1 MLRAYGTV
9 LSLAGVR
16 RLGRKPI
23 KKTLRHIAVFAL
35 IVVILYLLLP
45 RLVDTETTLALMT
58 HASYVLLAIAVALQC
73 LALLSYANLLRYILK
88 VLDIRIRLRDVLGIT
103 LSSLAVS
110 HVLSAGG
117 VGGWVVTYNALLKRR
132 VPHGLIFVAIAAQ
145 QFFNYVVLWFVFA
158 LALLYLIVARGQSI
172 ATYLVGIILI
182 GLLLWLTGYGVYLYN
197 HRSRMR
203 QRVTQLAHLANRVMR
218 REVVHER
225 HIDGWIDNLFAGMRR
240 MTSHHGAYRT
250 TALLA
255 CGFWIFDMLCLYATF
270 LAFGEHISFGYLA
283 VGYVVAYAIG
293 TLAPT
298 PGGLGAVE
306 GILIALYVSFGVPS
320 ATAVAVVLVYR
331 LINFWLP
338 IPPGFIAY
346 LVVKPGRRPIAE
358 GEVEQAA
365 AEVCEMPAPVVSPEE
380 PALPGDTA

>member
-1 MLRAYGTV
+1 
-9 LSLAGVR
+9 LSSAAVS

-23 KKTLRHIAVFAL
+23 KKTLRHIAVFAV
-35 IVVILYLLLP
+35 IVVVLYLLLP
-45 RLVDTETTLALMT
+45 RLVDTEKTFTLLT
-58 HASYVLLAIAVALQC
+58 HASYVLLAGAVALQC
-73 LALLSYANLLRYILK
+73 LAALSYANLTRYILK
-88 VLDIRIRLRDVLGIT
+88 VLDIRLRLREVLAIT
-103 LSSLAVS
+103 LSSLALS

-117 VGGWVVTYNALLKRR
+117 VGGWVVTYNALRKRR
-132 VPHGLIFVAIAAQ
+132 APHGLIFVAIAAQ

-158 LALLYLIVARGQSI
+158 LAMLYLIVARGQSI
-172 ATYLVGIILI
+172 AGYLVGIVLI
-182 GLLLWLTGYGVYLYN
+182 GLILWLTGYGVYLSN

-203 QRVTQLAHLANRVMR
+203 RRVTQLAHLANRVMR
-218 REVVHER
+218 REVVHKR
-225 HIDGWIDNLFAGMRR
+225 HIDGWLDNLFAGMRR
-240 MTSHHGAYRT
+240 MTSHRGAYRT
-250 TALLA
+250 TAVLA

-270 LAFGEHISFGYLA
+270 VAFDYHIGFGYLA

-298 PGGLGAVE
+298 PGGLGAIE

-346 LVVKPGRRPIAE
+346 LVVKRGRQPIAE

-365 AEVCEMPAPVVSPEE
+365 AEAREMPPPAVSPGESA
-380 PALPGDTA
+380 PPGDTA

>member
-1 MLRAYGTV
+1 V
-9 LSLAGVR
+9 
-16 RLGRKPI
+16 
-23 KKTLRHIAVFAL
+23 
-35 IVVILYLLLP
+35 LYLLLP
-45 RLVDTETTLALMT
+45 KLVDTEKTFTLLT
-58 HASYVLLAIAVALQC
+58 HASYVMLAGAVALEC
-73 LALLSYANLLRYILK
+73 LALLSYANLTRYILQ
-88 VLDIRIRLRDVLGIT
+88 VLDIRLRLPDVLAIT

-117 VGGWVVTYNALLKRR
+117 VGGWVVTYNALRKRGA
-132 VPHGLIFVAIAAQ
+132 PHGLIFVAIAAQ

-158 LALLYLIVARGQSI
+158 LALLYLILARGESI
-172 ATYLVGIILI
+172 ASYLVGIVLI
-182 GLLLWLTGYGVYLYN
+182 GLILWLTSYGVYLYN

-203 QRVTQLAHLANRVMR
+203 RRVAHLARLANRVMR

-225 HIDGWIDNLFAGMRR
+225 HIDGWLDNLFAGMRR
-240 MTSHHGAYRT
+240 MTSHRGAYRN

-255 CGFWIFDMLCLYATF
+255 CGFWIFDMLCLFVTF
-270 LAFGEHISFGYLA
+270 WAFDYHIGFGYLA

-306 GILIALYVSFGVPS
+306 GILIAVYVSFGVPS

-338 IPPGFIAY
+338 ILPGFVAY
-346 LVVKPGRRPIAE
+346 IVVKPGRQPIAE
-358 GEVEQAA
+358 GEFEEAA
-365 AEVCEMPAPVVSPEE
+365 VVSPAE
-380 PALPGDTA
+380 PARPGDTA

>member
-1 MLRAYGTV
+1 
-9 LSLAGVR
+9 LAGVS

-23 KKTLRHIAVFAL
+23 KKTLRHIAVFAV
-35 IVVILYLLLP
+35 IVVVLYLLLP
-45 RLVDTETTLALMT
+45 RLVDTEKTLALLT
-58 HASYVLLAIAVALQC
+58 HASYALLAGAVALEC
-73 LALLSYANLLRYILK
+73 LAALSYANLTRFILK
-88 VLDIRIRLRDVLGIT
+88 VLDIRLRLRDVLAIT

-117 VGGWVVTYNALLKRR
+117 VGGWVVTYNALRKRGA
-132 VPHGLIFVAIAAQ
+132 PHGLIFVAIAAQ
-145 QFFNYVVLWFVFA
+145 QFFNYIVLWFFFA
-158 LALLYLIVARGQSI
+158 LALVWLVVARGESI
-172 ATYLVGIILI
+172 VGYLVGIVLI
-182 GLLLWLTGYGVYLYN
+182 GLILWLTSYGIYLYN

-203 QRVTQLAHLANRVMR
+203 RRVTQLAHLANRVLR
-218 REVVHER
+218 REVVQER
-225 HIDGWIDNLFAGMRR
+225 HIDGWLDNLFAGMRR
-240 MTSHHGAYRT
+240 MTSHRGSFRKT
-250 TALLA
+250 TLVA
-255 CGFWIFDMLCLYATF
+255 CGFWTLDMLCLYTTF
-270 LAFGEHISFGYLA
+270 LAFDYRIGFGYLA

-298 PGGLGAVE
+298 PGGLGAIE

-346 LVVKPGRRPIAE
+346 LVVKPGRQPIAD

-365 AEVCEMPAPVVSPEE
+365 AEVCEIAPPAVSPAAPAP
-380 PALPGDTA
+380 PGDTP

>member
-1 MLRAYGTV
+1 M
-9 LSLAGVR
+9 SLAGVS

-23 KKTLRHIAVFAL
+23 KKTLRHIAVFAV
-35 IVVILYLLLP
+35 IVVVLYLLLP
-45 RLVDTETTLALMT
+45 RLVDTEKTLTLLT
-58 HASYVLLAIAVALQC
+58 HASYVLLAGAVALQC
-73 LALLSYANLLRYILK
+73 LAALSYANLTRYILK
-88 VLDIRIRLRDVLGIT
+88 VLDIRLRLREVLAIT
-103 LSSLAVS
+103 LSSLALS

-117 VGGWVVTYNALLKRR
+117 VGGWVVTYNALRKRR
-132 VPHGLIFVAIAAQ
+132 APHGLIFVAIAAQ

-158 LALLYLIVARGQSI
+158 LAMLYLIVARGQSI
-172 ATYLVGIILI
+172 AGYLVGIVLI
-182 GLLLWLTGYGVYLYN
+182 GLILWLTGYGIYLYN

-203 QRVTQLAHLANRVMR
+203 RRVTQLAHLANRVMR
-218 REVVHER
+218 REVVHKR
-225 HIDGWIDNLFAGMRR
+225 DIDGWLDNLFTGMRR
-240 MTSHHGAYRT
+240 MTSHGGAYRA
-250 TALLA
+250 TAVLA

-270 LAFGEHISFGYLA
+270 VAFDYHIGFGYLA

-298 PGGLGAVE
+298 PGGLGAIE

-346 LVVKPGRRPIAE
+346 LVVKPGRQPIAE
-358 GEVEQAA
+358 GEVGQAA
-365 AEVCEMPAPVVSPEE
+365 AEAREMPPPAVSPGE
-380 PALPGDTA
+380 PAAPSDTA

>member
-1 MLRAYGTV
+1 M
-9 LSLAGVR
+9 SLAGVS

-23 KKTLRHIAVFAL
+23 KKTLRHIAVFAV
-35 IVVILYLLLP
+35 IVVVLYLLLP
-45 RLVDTETTLALMT
+45 RLVDTEKTLTLLT
-58 HASYVLLAIAVALQC
+58 HASYVLLAGAVALQC
-73 LALLSYANLLRYILK
+73 LAALSYANLTRYILK
-88 VLDIRIRLRDVLGIT
+88 VLDIRLRLREVLAIT
-103 LSSLAVS
+103 LSSLALS

-117 VGGWVVTYNALLKRR
+117 VGGWVVTYNALRKRR

-158 LALLYLIVARGQSI
+158 LAMLYLIVARGQSI
-172 ATYLVGIILI
+172 AGYLVSIVLI
-182 GLLLWLTGYGVYLYN
+182 GLILWLTGYGIYLYN

-203 QRVTQLAHLANRVMR
+203 RRVTQLAHLANRVMR
-218 REVVHER
+218 REVVHKR
-225 HIDGWIDNLFAGMRR
+225 DIDGWLDNLFTGMRR
-240 MTSHHGAYRT
+240 MTSHRGAYRT
-250 TALLA
+250 TAVLA

-270 LAFGEHISFGYLA
+270 VAFDYHIGFGYLA
-283 VGYVVAYAIG
+283 VGYVVAYGIG

-298 PGGLGAVE
+298 PGGLGAIE

-346 LVVKPGRRPIAE
+346 LVVKPGRQPIAE

-365 AEVCEMPAPVVSPEE
+365 AEAREMPPPAVSPGESA
-380 PALPGDTA
+380 PPGDTA

>member
-1 MLRAYGTV
+1 
-9 LSLAGVR
+9 LSLAGVS

-23 KKTLRHIAVFAL
+23 KKTLRHIAVFAV
-35 IVVILYLLLP
+35 IVVVLYLLLP
-45 RLVDTETTLALMT
+45 RIVDTEKTLTLLT
-58 HASYVLLAIAVALQC
+58 HASYVLLAGAVVLQC
-73 LALLSYANLLRYILK
+73 LAALSYANLTRYILK
-88 VLDIRIRLRDVLGIT
+88 VLDIRLLLREVVAIT

-117 VGGWVVTYNALLKRR
+117 VGGWVVTYNALRKRR

-145 QFFNYVVLWFVFA
+145 QFFNYVVLWFFFA
-158 LALLYLIVARGQSI
+158 LALVWLVLARGQSI
-172 ATYLVGIILI
+172 AGYLAGIVLI
-182 GLLLWLTGYGVYLYN
+182 GLILWLTIYGVYLYN

-203 QRVTQLAHLANRVMR
+203 RRVTQLARLANRVMR

-225 HIDGWIDNLFAGMRR
+225 HIDGWLDNLFAGMRR
-240 MTSHHGAYRT
+240 MTSHRGAFRST
-250 TALLA
+250 TVLA
-255 CGFWIFDMLCLYATF
+255 CGFWVFDMLCLYATF
-270 LAFGEHISFGYLA
+270 LAFDERIGFGYLA

-365 AEVCEMPAPVVSPEE
+365 AEVCEMPPPAVSQVE
-380 PALPGDTA
+380 PASPGDTA

>member
-1 MLRAYGTV
+1 
-9 LSLAGVR
+9 
-16 RLGRKPI
+16 
-23 KKTLRHIAVFAL
+23 
-35 IVVILYLLLP
+35 
-45 RLVDTETTLALMT
+45 
-58 HASYVLLAIAVALQC
+58 VLLAGAVALEC
-73 LALLSYANLLRYILK
+73 LALLSYANLTRYILR
-88 VLDIRIRLRDVLGIT
+88 VLDIRLRLRDVLAIT

-117 VGGWVVTYNALLKRR
+117 VGGWVVTYNALRKRL

-145 QFFNYVVLWFVFA
+145 QFFNYIVLWFFFA
-158 LALLYLIVARGQSI
+158 LAMLYLIVGRGQSI
-172 ATYLVGIILI
+172 AGYLVGIVLI
-182 GLLLWLTGYGVYLYN
+182 GLILWLTGYGVYLYN

-203 QRVTQLAHLANRVMR
+203 RRVTQLAHLVNRVMR

-225 HIDGWIDNLFAGMRR
+225 HIDGWLDNLFAGMRR
-240 MTSHHGAYRT
+240 MTSHRGSFRNT
-250 TALLA
+250 TLLA
-255 CGFWIFDMLCLYATF
+255 CGYWVFDMLCLFATF
-270 LAFGEHISFGYLA
+270 RAFDYHVGFGYLA

-346 LVVKPGRRPIAE
+346 LVVKPGRQPIAE
-358 GEVEQAA
+358 DEVEEAA
-365 AEVCEMPAPVVSPEE
+365 AEAADMES
-380 PALPGDTA
+380 LRLHPGE